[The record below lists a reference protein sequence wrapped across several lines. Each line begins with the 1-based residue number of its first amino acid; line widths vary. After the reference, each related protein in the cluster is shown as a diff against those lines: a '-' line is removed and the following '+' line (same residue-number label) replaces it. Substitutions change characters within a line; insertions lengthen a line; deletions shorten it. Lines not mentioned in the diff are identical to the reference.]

1 MKKIEVVA
9 GIIFYKD
16 RILCCQRKTNKYPY
30 LSEKWE
36 FPGGKLEEGETRE
49 KALIREIDEELEM
62 EIKDLKFALTVVHQ
76 YEDFHLTMHTYFAY
90 SQKPKMKLNDHKDA
104 VWATLEEVDKF
115 DWAAADIPIVE
126 YIQNKL

>member
-76 YEDFHLTMHTYFAY
+76 YEDFQLTMHTYFAY
-90 SQKPKMKLNDHKDA
+90 SQKPKMKLNDHKDT
-104 VWATLEEVDKF
+104 VWATLEELDKF

>member
-1 MKKIEVVA
+1 MKKVEVVA
-9 GIIFYKD
+9 GIILYKD
-16 RILCCQRKTNKYPY
+16 RILCCQRKTNKYHY

-36 FPGGKLEEGETRE
+36 FPGGKIEESETRE

-76 YEDFHLTMHTYFAY
+76 YEDFQLTMHTYFAY

-126 YIQNKL
+126 YIQKKL

>member
-1 MKKIEVVA
+1 MKKVEVVA
-9 GIIFYKD
+9 GIIFYKES
-16 RILCCQRKTNKYPY
+16 ILCCQRKTNKYPY

-62 EIKDLKFALTVVHQ
+62 EIQDLKFALTVVHQ
-76 YEDFHLTMHTYFAY
+76 YKDFHLTIHAYFAY
-90 SQKPKMKLNDHKDA
+90 SKKSKMKLNDHKNA
-104 VWATLEEVDKF
+104 VWATLKEVDKF

>member
-76 YEDFHLTMHTYFAY
+76 YEDF
-90 SQKPKMKLNDHKDA
+90 N
-104 VWATLEEVDKF
+104 
-115 DWAAADIPIVE
+115 
-126 YIQNKL
+126 

>member
-49 KALIREIDEELEM
+49 KALIREINEELEM

-76 YEDFHLTMHTYFAY
+76 YEDFQLTMHTYFAN
-90 SQKPKMKLNDHKDA
+90 SQKPKMKLNDHKDT
-104 VWATLEEVDKF
+104 VWATLEELDKF

>member
-76 YEDFHLTMHTYFAY
+76 YEDFRLTMHTYFAY
-90 SQKPKMKLNDHKDA
+90 SQKPKIKLNDHKDA

>member
-9 GIIFYKD
+9 GVIINKNK
-16 RILCCQRKTNKYPY
+16 ILCCQRKKSKYSY

-76 YEDFHLTMHTYFAY
+76 YDDFQLTMHTYFAY

>member
-9 GIIFYKD
+9 GVIINKNK
-16 RILCCQRKTNKYPY
+16 ILCCQRKKSKYSY

-76 YEDFHLTMHTYFAY
+76 YDDFQLTMHTYFAY

-126 YIQNKL
+126 YIKNKL

>member
-1 MKKIEVVA
+1 MKKVEVVA
-9 GIIFYKD
+9 GIIFYKES
-16 RILCCQRKTNKYPY
+16 ILCCQRKINKYPY

-62 EIKDLKFALTVVHQ
+62 EIQDLKFALTVVHQ
-76 YEDFHLTMHTYFAY
+76 YEDFQLTMHTYFAY
-90 SQKPKMKLNDHKDA
+90 SQKPKMKLNDHKDT
-104 VWATLEEVDKF
+104 VWATLEELDKF